1 MNDSLDLLCR
11 KLLMSAFLYYH
22 CDAQVWS
29 DGEYDLAS
37 EKIAKHWAYVPIQY
51 KVLLDPDATNEP
63 SAIRATGFHFLY
75 TERIESAATA
85 WWYSKNPKVLLTK
98 KIGNRKPLNMKEL
111 NSRIAMHRLMY
122 A

>member
-1 MNDSLDLLCR
+1 
-11 KLLMSAFLYYH
+11 MSAFLYYH

-29 DGEYDLAS
+29 DSEYDLAS

-51 KVLLDPDATNEP
+51 KVLLDPDTTNDP

-75 TERIESAATA
+75 TERIASAALS
-85 WWYSKNPKVLLTK
+85 WWSASNPNAPLPKKNITK
-98 KIGNRKPLNMKEL
+98 KPLNMKEL
-111 NSRIAMHRLMY
+111 NSRIAMHRLLY